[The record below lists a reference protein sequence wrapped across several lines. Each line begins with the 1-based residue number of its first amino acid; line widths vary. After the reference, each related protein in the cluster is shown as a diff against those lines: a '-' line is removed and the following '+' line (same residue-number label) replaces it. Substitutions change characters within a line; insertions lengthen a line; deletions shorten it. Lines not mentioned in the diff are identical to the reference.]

1 MCWFGCGRGRI
12 SLYHAHTGRS
22 WCSCLP
28 AVVSAE
34 LLPTGG
40 LSHETGMP
48 HSPWCCPHSS
58 PRPGCPSTH
67 HSAAL
72 PVARGHMRESPP
84 TLPPGCGKQLRF
96 YRPLPRLREGA
107 GLPISEAG
115 PRVFATLSLCTK
127 TSIST
132 EHKNSSSHFSIPFAV
147 GGFPAWHGGSV
158 EKTHEVLLWPC

>member
-40 LSHETGMP
+40 LSHETGINLLP
-48 HSPWCCPHSS
+48 LVLPTQLTQARVPLNPSLCCPASGQ
-58 PRPGCPSTH
+58 RPHERITPSTPT
-67 HSAAL
+67 SVWGTAS
-72 PVARGHMRESPP
+72 VIQTSP
-84 TLPPGCGKQLRF
+84 GAQ
-96 YRPLPRLREGA
+96 GA

-115 PRVFATLSLCTK
+115 PQVFATLSLCTK